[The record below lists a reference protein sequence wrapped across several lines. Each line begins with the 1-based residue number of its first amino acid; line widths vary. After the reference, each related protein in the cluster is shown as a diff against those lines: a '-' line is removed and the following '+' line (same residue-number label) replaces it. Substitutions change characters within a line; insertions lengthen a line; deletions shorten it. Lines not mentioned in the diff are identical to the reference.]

1 MKTVEV
7 DAAVRYNIVIDK
19 GVLPKSGDMIKEVTS
34 AERVAVITDDTVDK
48 LYSDV
53 VMKSLSDAGFETFK
67 FVFPHGEKSKNIST
81 FSSILEFLAE
91 SGLTRTDALVAL
103 GGGVVGDVAGF
114 AAASYLR
121 GIDFIQI
128 PTTLLACVDSSVGGK
143 TAIDLKAGK
152 NLAGAFYQ
160 PKLVIA
166 DFETLSTLTDGIF
179 ADGMAEVIKYGVIFD
194 KAFFEFLRD
203 NEAKDNLE
211 YVITRCVELKRDI
224 VNADEKEKG
233 VRALLNFGHTV
244 GHAIEKCS
252 GYKIPHGSAV
262 AVGMVIISRA
272 AYKCSFCDEN
282 CTDIIA
288 SLNKKYSLPVS
299 TDFSASELSSAAM
312 ADKKRAGD
320 KIKLIIPE
328 ALGNCVIKS
337 VPTSELEK
345 IIGEGLC

>member
-19 GVLPKSGDMIKEVTS
+19 GILPKSGDMIKEVTS
-34 AERVAVITDDTVDK
+34 AERAAVITDDTVNK

-67 FVFPHGEKSKNIST
+67 FVFPHGGKSKNIST
-81 FSSILEFLAE
+81 FSSILELLAE

-166 DFETLSTLTDGIF
+166 DFETLSTLTGGIF

-282 CTDIIA
+282 YTDIIA

-312 ADKKRAGD
+312 ADKKRSGD

-328 ALGNCVIKS
+328 TLGNCVIKS

>member
-19 GVLPKSGDMIKEVTS
+19 GILPKSGNMIKEVTS

-48 LYSDV
+48 LYSDI

>member
-19 GVLPKSGDMIKEVTS
+19 GILPKSGDMIKEVTS

-152 NLAGAFYQ
+152 TLAGAFYQ

-282 CTDIIA
+282 YADIIA

-312 ADKKRAGD
+312 ADKKRSGD

>member
-19 GVLPKSGDMIKEVTS
+19 GILPKSGDMIKEVTS

-211 YVITRCVELKRDI
+211 YAITRCVELKRDI

-282 CTDIIA
+282 YADIIA

-299 TDFSASELSSAAM
+299 TDFSANELSSAAM
-312 ADKKRAGD
+312 ADKKRTGD

>member
-19 GVLPKSGDMIKEVTS
+19 GILPKSGDMIKEVTS
-34 AERVAVITDDTVDK
+34 AESVAVITDDTVDK

-299 TDFSASELSSAAM
+299 TDFSSSELSSAAM
-312 ADKKRAGD
+312 ADKKRSGD

>member
-19 GVLPKSGDMIKEVTS
+19 GILPKSGDMIKEVTS

-53 VMKSLSDAGFETFK
+53 VMKSLLDAGFETFK

-262 AVGMVIISRA
+262 AVGMIIISRA
-272 AYKCSFCDEN
+272 AYKCSFCNEN
-282 CTDIIA
+282 YADIIA

>member
-19 GVLPKSGDMIKEVTS
+19 GILPKSGDMIKEVTS

-48 LYSDV
+48 LYSDI

-67 FVFPHGEKSKNIST
+67 YVFPHGEKSKNIST

>member
-19 GVLPKSGDMIKEVTS
+19 GILPKSGNMIKEVTS

-262 AVGMVIISRA
+262 AIGMVIISRA

-282 CTDIIA
+282 YTDIIA
-288 SLNKKYSLPVS
+288 SLNRKYSLPVS

-337 VPTSELEK
+337 VPTKENEK

>member
-19 GVLPKSGDMIKEVTS
+19 GILPKSGNMIKEVTS

-299 TDFSASELSSAAM
+299 TDFSANELSSAAM
-312 ADKKRAGD
+312 ADKKRTGD

>member
-19 GVLPKSGDMIKEVTS
+19 GILPKSGNMIKEVTS

-262 AVGMVIISRA
+262 AIGMVIISRA

>member
-19 GVLPKSGDMIKEVTS
+19 GILPKSGDMIKEVTS

-272 AYKCSFCDEN
+272 AYKCSFCGEN
-282 CTDIIA
+282 YADIIV

-312 ADKKRAGD
+312 ADKKRSGD

>member
-19 GVLPKSGDMIKEVTS
+19 GILPKSGNMIKEVTS

-166 DFETLSTLTDGIF
+166 DFGTLSTLTGGIF

-282 CTDIIA
+282 YADIIA

-299 TDFSASELSSAAM
+299 TDFSSSELSSAAM

>member
-19 GVLPKSGDMIKEVTS
+19 GILPKSGNMIKEVTS

-272 AYKCSFCDEN
+272 AYKCSFCGEN
-282 CTDIIA
+282 YADIIA

-299 TDFSASELSSAAM
+299 TDFSANELSSAAM

>member
-19 GVLPKSGDMIKEVTS
+19 GILPKSGSMIKEVTS

-81 FSSILEFLAE
+81 FSSILEFLAD

>member
-19 GVLPKSGDMIKEVTS
+19 GILPKSGNMIKEVTS

-166 DFETLSTLTDGIF
+166 DFETLPTLTDGIF

-282 CTDIIA
+282 YADIIA

>member
-7 DAAVRYNIVIDK
+7 DAAVHYNIVIDK
-19 GVLPKSGDMIKEVTS
+19 GILPKSGDMIKEVTS

-166 DFETLSTLTDGIF
+166 DFETLSTPTDGIF

-272 AYKCSFCDEN
+272 AYKCSLCGEN
-282 CTDIIA
+282 YADIIA

-312 ADKKRAGD
+312 ADKKRSGD

-328 ALGNCVIKS
+328 TLGNCVIKS

>member
-19 GVLPKSGDMIKEVTS
+19 GILPKSGDMIKEVTS

-48 LYSDV
+48 LYSDI

-103 GGGVVGDVAGF
+103 GGGVVGDAAGF

-282 CTDIIA
+282 YTDIIA

>member
-19 GVLPKSGDMIKEVTS
+19 GILPKSGDMIKEVTS

-328 ALGNCVIKS
+328 ALGNCVIKN

>member
-19 GVLPKSGDMIKEVTS
+19 GILPKSGNMIKEVTS

-67 FVFPHGEKSKNIST
+67 FVFPHGEKSKNISP
-81 FSSILEFLAE
+81 FSSIREFLAE

-282 CTDIIA
+282 YADIIA

>member
-19 GVLPKSGDMIKEVTS
+19 GILPKSGNMIKEVTS

-48 LYSDV
+48 LYSDI

-272 AYKCSFCDEN
+272 AYKCSFCGEN
-282 CTDIIA
+282 YADIIA

-299 TDFSASELSSAAM
+299 TDFSSSELFSAAM
-312 ADKKRAGD
+312 ADKKRSGD

-328 ALGNCVIKS
+328 SLGNCAIKS

>member
-7 DAAVRYNIVIDK
+7 DAAVRYNVVIDK
-19 GVLPKSGDMIKEVTS
+19 GILPKSGDMIKDVTS

-91 SGLTRTDALVAL
+91 IGLTRTDALVAL

-272 AYKCSFCDEN
+272 AYKCSFCGEN
-282 CTDIIA
+282 YADIIA

>member
-19 GVLPKSGDMIKEVTS
+19 GILPKSGDMIKEVTS

-121 GIDFIQI
+121 SIDFIQI

-328 ALGNCVIKS
+328 TLGNCVIKS

>member
-19 GVLPKSGDMIKEVTS
+19 GILPKSGDMIKEVTS

-179 ADGMAEVIKYGVIFD
+179 ADGMAEVIKYGVVFD

-282 CTDIIA
+282 YTDIIA

-312 ADKKRAGD
+312 ADKKRSGD
-320 KIKLIIPE
+320 IIKLIIPE
-328 ALGNCVIKS
+328 SLGNCVIKS

>member
-19 GVLPKSGDMIKEVTS
+19 GILPKSGDMIKEVTS

-262 AVGMVIISRA
+262 AIGMVIISRA

>member
-19 GVLPKSGDMIKEVTS
+19 GILPKSGNMIKEVTS

-91 SGLTRTDALVAL
+91 IGLTRTDALVAL

-282 CTDIIA
+282 YADIIA

>member
-19 GVLPKSGDMIKEVTS
+19 GILPKSGDMIKEVTF

-272 AYKCSFCDEN
+272 AYKCSFCGEN
-282 CTDIIA
+282 YADIIA
-288 SLNKKYSLPVS
+288 SLNRKYSLPVS

>member
-19 GVLPKSGDMIKEVTS
+19 GILPKSGNMIKEVTS

-211 YVITRCVELKRDI
+211 YVITRCVELKRNI

>member
-1 MKTVEV
+1 MKIVEV

-48 LYSDV
+48 LYSAV

-81 FSSILEFLAE
+81 FSSILEFLAD

>member
-19 GVLPKSGDMIKEVTS
+19 GILPKSGDMIKEVTS

-91 SGLTRTDALVAL
+91 SGLTRPAALVAL

-282 CTDIIA
+282 YTDIIA

-312 ADKKRAGD
+312 ADKKRSGD

>member
-19 GVLPKSGDMIKEVTS
+19 GILPKSGDMIKEVTS

-224 VNADEKEKG
+224 VNADEREKG

>member
-19 GVLPKSGDMIKEVTS
+19 GILPKSGDMIKEVTS

-345 IIGEGLC
+345 IISEGLC

>member
-19 GVLPKSGDMIKEVTS
+19 GILPKSGDMIKEVTS

-48 LYSDV
+48 LYSDI

-262 AVGMVIISRA
+262 AIGMVIISRA

-282 CTDIIA
+282 YTDIIA
-288 SLNKKYSLPVS
+288 SLNRKYSLPVI

>member
-19 GVLPKSGDMIKEVTS
+19 GILPKSGDMIKEVTS

-152 NLAGAFYQ
+152 NLAGAFCQ

>member
-19 GVLPKSGDMIKEVTS
+19 GILPKSGDMIKEVTS
-34 AERVAVITDDTVDK
+34 AERVAVINDDTVDK

-103 GGGVVGDVAGF
+103 GDVAGF

-272 AYKCSFCDEN
+272 AYKCSFCGEN
-282 CTDIIA
+282 YADIIA

-299 TDFSASELSSAAM
+299 TDFSANELSSAAM

-337 VPTSELEK
+337 VPTSELKK